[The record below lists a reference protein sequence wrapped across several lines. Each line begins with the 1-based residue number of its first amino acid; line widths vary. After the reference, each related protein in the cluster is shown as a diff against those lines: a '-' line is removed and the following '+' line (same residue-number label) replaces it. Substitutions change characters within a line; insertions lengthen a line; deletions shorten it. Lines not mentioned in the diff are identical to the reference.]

1 MTKHRSGC
9 TEATY
14 HKALQVELYRQGVC
28 SISEIDCYM
37 MNGPIPIR
45 VGQLDMEVAH
55 KVILELKVASKITLQ
70 HVQQLRR
77 YVRARKSTGMNV
89 EAACVVCFT
98 EKEKVEFL
106 ELDVPRGSS
115 PYFKLQRVGNEDA
128 VAPNGKS

>member
-1 MTKHRSGC
+1 MAKHKSGC

-14 HKALQVELYRQGVC
+14 HKALQVELYGKNIPC
-28 SISEIDCYM
+28 ISEIDCFM
-37 MNGPIPIR
+37 MNGPVPIR

-77 YVRARKSTGMNV
+77 YVRARRSLGMNV
-89 EAACVVCFT
+89 EAACVICFT

-106 ELDVPRGSS
+106 ELDVPRGCS
-115 PYFKLQRVGNEDA
+115 PYFKLQRIGNEDNN
-128 VAPNGKS
+128 PLGRI